1 MPALEQ
7 HLIYRNRILTYSRL
21 LMQLY
26 CTCDKIFVVI
36 IFIQNYTVL
45 GRFQKQLLLR
55 AGACLLRAGAF
66 CCGMLLLL
74 LLLLLLL
81 VFLYA
86 LGTRLSC
93 GHKGTK
99 IYRR

>member
-45 GRFQKQLLLR
+45 GRFKKQLLLR
-55 AGACLLRAGAF
+55 AAACLLRAGAF
-66 CCGMLLLL
+66 CCGM
-74 LLLLLLL
+74 LLLLL

>member
-45 GRFQKQLLLR
+45 GRFKKQLLLR
-55 AGACLLRAGAF
+55 AAACCCMPAACWCVLLWYAAAAAAAAAAAG
-66 CCGMLLLL
+66 
-74 LLLLLLL
+74 
-81 VFLYA
+81 VFVCA
-86 LGTRLSC
+86 GDPAVMRT
-93 GHKGTK
+93 
-99 IYRR
+99 

>member
-1 MPALEQ
+1 
-7 HLIYRNRILTYSRL
+7 
-21 LMQLY
+21 
-26 CTCDKIFVVI
+26 VVI

-45 GRFQKQLLLR
+45 GIFKKQLLLR
-55 AGACLLRAGAF
+55 AAACLLRAGAF

-81 VFLYA
+81 FLYA

>member
-1 MPALEQ
+1 
-7 HLIYRNRILTYSRL
+7 
-21 LMQLY
+21 
-26 CTCDKIFVVI
+26 VVI

-45 GRFQKQLLLR
+45 GRFKKQLLLR
-55 AGACLLRAGAF
+55 AAACLLRAGAF
-66 CCGMLLLL
+66 CCGML

>member
-1 MPALEQ
+1 
-7 HLIYRNRILTYSRL
+7 
-21 LMQLY
+21 
-26 CTCDKIFVVI
+26 VVI

-45 GRFQKQLLLR
+45 GRFKKQLLLR
-55 AGACLLRAGAF
+55 AAACLLRAGAF
-66 CCGMLLLL
+66 CCGMLL